1 MSNSN
6 VNEAPANAP
15 SPAKPKSKT
24 LKALGWI
31 SGVTPTKMAAQ
42 EVASM
47 ASVSGWALKNFKGM
61 LSFNRAQAKEDLK
74 IASSDPERFWD
85 ELITTAKITEESVR
99 VRYTLAYW
107 FSYVLFMGLAIGIGM
122 VAANYT
128 IPMALIGNIMLLN
141 VLLMVY
147 ITNLHKLY
155 TAREQRVVTIPAFVK
170 IMLQQPALLLPI
182 PLPKNYKLR
191 EGRAPAKTEGD
202 PA

>member
-6 VNEAPANAP
+6 VNETTASAP

-31 SGVTPTKMAAQ
+31 SGITPTKMAAQ

-74 IASSDPERFWD
+74 IASTDPERFWD

-99 VRYTLAYW
+99 IRYTLAYW

-170 IMLQQPALLLPI
+170 IMLKQPALLLPI

-191 EGRAPAKTEGD
+191 EGRAPVTTEGD